1 MSKVRL
7 EVADGIA
14 VVTLDN
20 PPVNSMPME
29 VVEELTQAF
38 DAFNDRDDVRVV
50 VLTGAGK
57 LFSAGADLK
66 RSADGSEAAL
76 GYEWR
81 RMRTV
86 REVSYS
92 IIECKK
98 PVIAAVNGAA
108 LGAGLG
114 IVASCDILVASET
127 AVFGLPEIDVG
138 LMGGG
143 KHAMRILPHS
153 LVRRMMLTGY
163 RAPAQELFNR
173 GVIEACLPPDEL
185 MPYAMEIAR
194 QIAAKSP
201 LAVAYAKDSLAAI
214 ENMTLRDGYRYE
226 QNNTNRLKKSDDAKE
241 AVAAFVEKRPP
252 VFTGR

>member
-1 MSKVRL
+1 MSKVSL
-7 EVADGIA
+7 DVSNGVA

-20 PPVNSMPME
+20 PPVNSMPLE
-29 VVEELTQAF
+29 VVDELTRCF
-38 DAFNDRDDVRVV
+38 DSFNDRDDVRVV

-66 RSADGSEAAL
+66 RSPDGSEDEP
-76 GYEWR
+76 GYDWR
-81 RMRTV
+81 RMRAV

-114 IVASCDILVASET
+114 IVASCDIVIAAET

-138 LMGGG
+138 LMGGAR
-143 KHAMRILPHS
+143 HAMRILPHS
-153 LVRRMMLTGY
+153 LVRRMVLTGY
-163 RAPAQELFNR
+163 RAPAKELFDR
-173 GVIEACLPPDEL
+173 GVIEACLPREEL
-185 MPYAMEIAR
+185 MEFAMDMAR
-194 QIAAKSP
+194 QIASKSP

-226 QNNTNRLKKSDDAKE
+226 QNNTNRLKKSEDAKE

-252 VFTGR
+252 VFKGR

>member
-7 EVADGIA
+7 EVSDGIA
-14 VVTLDN
+14 LVTLDN
-20 PPVNSMPME
+20 PPVNSMPLDL
-29 VVEELTQAF
+29 VDDLTRLF
-38 DAFNDRDDVRVV
+38 DTFNDREDVRVI

-57 LFSAGADLK
+57 QFSAGADLK
-66 RSADGSEAAL
+66 RSPDDSEAEP

-81 RMRTV
+81 RMRAV

-92 IIECKK
+92 IMECRK
-98 PVIAAVNGAA
+98 PTIAAVNGAA

-114 IVASCDILVASET
+114 TAASCDILVASEN

-138 LMGGG
+138 LMGGAR
-143 KHAMRILPHS
+143 HAMRILPYS
-153 LVRRMMLTGY
+153 LVRRMVLTGY
-163 RAPAQELFNR
+163 RAPAKELFDR
-173 GVIEACLPPDEL
+173 GVIEACLPRDAL
-185 MPYAMEIAR
+185 MDFAMDMAR
-194 QIAAKSP
+194 QIASKSP

-226 QNNTNRLKKSDDAKE
+226 QNNTNRLKKSEDARE

-252 VFTGR
+252 VFKGR

>member
-1 MSKVRL
+1 MALVRL
-7 EVADGIA
+7 EVEDGVA

-20 PPVNSMPME
+20 PPVNSMPIE
-29 VVEELTQAF
+29 AVEEMTDIF
-38 DAFNDRDDVRVV
+38 DTFNDRDDVLVV

-57 LFSAGADLK
+57 QFCAGADLK
-66 RSADGSEAAL
+66 PSTTGEPEQ

-81 RMRTV
+81 RMRKV
-86 REVSYS
+86 REISYS

-114 IVASCDILVASET
+114 LVASCDILVASER

-143 KHAMRILPHS
+143 RHAMRILPHS
-153 LVRRMMLTGY
+153 LVRRMVLTGY
-163 RAPAQELFNR
+163 RAPARELFDR
-173 GVIEACLPPDEL
+173 GVIEACLPPEEL
-185 MPYAMEIAR
+185 MPYAMGIAR

-226 QNNTNRLKKSDDAKE
+226 QGNTNRLKKSDDAKE
-241 AVAAFVEKRPP
+241 AVRAFVEKRPP

>member
-1 MSKVRL
+1 MALVRL
-7 EVADGIA
+7 EVEDGVA

-20 PPVNSMPME
+20 PPVNSMPIE
-29 VVEELTQAF
+29 AVEEMTAIF
-38 DAFNDRDDVRVV
+38 DTFNDRDDVLAV

-57 LFSAGADLK
+57 QFCAGADLK
-66 RSADGSEAAL
+66 PATTGEPEQ

-81 RMRTV
+81 RMRKV
-86 REVSYS
+86 REISYS

-114 IVASCDILVASET
+114 LVASCDILVASEK

-143 KHAMRILPHS
+143 RHAMRILPHS
-153 LVRRMMLTGY
+153 LVRRMVLTGY
-163 RAPAQELFNR
+163 RAPARELFDR
-173 GVIEACLPPDEL
+173 GVLEACLPPEEL
-185 MPYAMEIAR
+185 MPYAMGIAR

-226 QNNTNRLKKSDDAKE
+226 QGNTNRLKKSDDAKE
-241 AVAAFVEKRPP
+241 AVRAFVEKRPP

>member
-7 EVADGIA
+7 DVADGIA

-29 VVEELTQAF
+29 VVGELTQIF
-38 DAFNDRDDVRVV
+38 DSFNDRDDVRVV

-66 RSADGSEAAL
+66 GAGDGTEAEP

-81 RMRTV
+81 RMRSV

-114 IVASCDILVASET
+114 IVASCDILIASET

-143 KHAMRILPHS
+143 RHAMRILPHS
-153 LVRRMMLTGY
+153 LVRRMTLTGY
-163 RAPAQELFNR
+163 RAPARELFSR
-173 GVIEACLPPDEL
+173 GVLEACLPPDEL
-185 MPYAMEIAR
+185 MPFALEMAR

-226 QNNTNRLKKSDDAKE
+226 QGNTNRLKKSDDAKE
-241 AVAAFVEKRPP
+241 AVRAFVEKRPP
-252 VFTGR
+252 VFKGR

>member
-1 MSKVRL
+1 MEFVRL
-7 EVADGIA
+7 DVEDGIA

-20 PPVNSMPME
+20 PPVNSVPLE
-29 VVEELTQAF
+29 AVHELTSVF
-38 DAFNDRDDVRVV
+38 DSLSDREDVRVAV
-50 VLTGAGK
+50 ITGAGK
-57 LFSAGADLK
+57 VFCAGADLK
-66 RSADGSEAAL
+66 RRPDVAEP

-81 RMRTV
+81 RIRAV
-86 REVSYS
+86 REMSYS
-92 IIECKK
+92 IVECKK

-114 IVASCDILVASET
+114 MVASCDILVASEK

-143 KHAMRILPHS
+143 RHAMRILPFS

-163 RAPAQELFNR
+163 RAPARELYDR
-173 GVIEACLPPDEL
+173 GVLEACLPPDEL
-185 MPYAMEIAR
+185 MPFAMDIAR

-201 LAVAYAKDSLAAI
+201 LAIAYAKDSLSTI

-226 QNNTNRLKKSDDAKE
+226 QNNTSRLSKSDDAKE
-241 AVAAFVEKRPP
+241 AVRAFVEKRPP